1 MSDGDR
7 TPEERLASIE
17 TLMLERHDTSK
28 DWRDGM
34 DKKFDKADKKLDTLL
49 KNNRE
54 IVTIGVLSEAFTAH
68 TNSCPSRISPN
79 PSPKKNN
86 INGKLNG
93 KVDMMLKGYRG
104 LGVVG
109 SLLLVTGGLLVVI
122 CKLIEVF

>member
-7 TPEERLASIE
+7 TPEERLVAVE
-17 TLMLERHDTSK
+17 TILPVVIK
-28 DWRDGM
+28 WQ
-34 DKKFDKADKKLDTLL
+34 DKADGKLDSLLESSRKAITLEAL
-49 KNNRE
+49 E
-54 IVTIGVLSEAFTAH
+54 GAFTAH
-68 TNSCPSRISPN
+68 VVSCPARISPN
-79 PSPKKNN
+79 PGPKKND

-109 SLLLVTGGLLVVI
+109 SLLLVTGGLLIVI